1 MNLKNR
7 QEELKSLKSQN
18 YWELLESQL
27 KNDFGQECEI
37 KNPIGFSIKLPSQN
51 HIAIESSWYDILVLS
66 KSSRNCIEIK
76 YSKRNHAFGAF
87 TIGEWILAYLSFHD
101 ASYNFQIYFID
112 EYKDQQFKIRKLNLT
127 SKKLEFLLSSLQ
139 FKLYFGRRTID
150 NLFNENPIVK
160 EKNGFIS
167 QKTLDPI
174 IKEFKKSLYKFV
186 EYSEY

>member
-1 MNLKNR
+1 MSLKNR
-7 QEELKSLKSQN
+7 QEELKSIKSKN
-18 YWELLESQL
+18 YWEILESQL

-66 KSSRNCIEIK
+66 KSFRNCIEIK

-101 ASYNFQIYFID
+101 ASYNYQIYFID

-150 NLFNENPIVK
+150 N
-160 EKNGFIS
+160 
-167 QKTLDPI
+167 
-174 IKEFKKSLYKFV
+174 
-186 EYSEY
+186 